1 MFQPSMARERP
12 VPLACFITFSCYGH
26 RLHGAEAG
34 SVDRR
39 GHVFGAFRL
48 PADSALET
56 LELANMRQAP
66 YQLSPEARGSVLAT
80 IKQVCSY
87 RGWLLLAAHVRTA
100 HVHLVVRAHAAP
112 ERVMNDCKA
121 YASRNLNLIEPG
133 SRDRK
138 RWARHGSTNY
148 LWKVEDV
155 EAAIQYAAEEQDEPM
170 ALFKDD
176 NWLAKLRKATGPR
189 A

>member
-1 MFQPSMARERP
+1 MAPEKA
-12 VPLACFITFSCYGH
+12 VPLAYFITFSCYGH

-48 PADSALET
+48 PVDPVLESLELTQMRQPPYELGADARRSVLET
-56 LELANMRQAP
+56 
-66 YQLSPEARGSVLAT
+66 
-80 IKQVCSY
+80 IKEVCAY
-87 RGWLLLAAHVRTA
+87 RSWLLLAAHIRSA

-121 YASRNLNLIEPG
+121 YASRNLNVIEAEP
-133 SRDRK
+133 RDRK
-138 RWARHGSTNY
+138 RWARHGSNKY
-148 LWKVEDV
+148 LWRVEDV
-155 EAAIQYAAEEQDEPM
+155 EAAIRYVVEEQGEPM
-170 ALFKDD
+170 AVYKNE
-176 NWLAKLRKATGPR
+176 NWLTALREATQPP